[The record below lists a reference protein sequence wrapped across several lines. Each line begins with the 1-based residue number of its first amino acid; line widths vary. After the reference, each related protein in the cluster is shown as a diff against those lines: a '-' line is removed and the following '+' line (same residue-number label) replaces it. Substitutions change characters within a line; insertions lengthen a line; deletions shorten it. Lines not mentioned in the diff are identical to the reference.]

1 MTVGCGEMH
10 IAGGLYQEIC
20 LHPAWNALF
29 GSGGRAA
36 QALAALGSKTTLHSY
51 FENDHSICLEPY
63 LDRGIALDLHLR
75 KSPIAFAYF
84 HPLSTPHLEPSN
96 IAQET
101 SFHVEADTVLRF
113 GLVEGDAIV
122 NARRAVFD
130 PQGWHSPL
138 HFRENGSQAN
148 EVAVVLNAQELASR
162 TSTSDIELAAGEL
175 IKAGDAT
182 VVVVKQGVRGAIV
195 VDSRQPTRI
204 IPAFRSPSVFKIGT
218 GDVFSAIFAH
228 YWGSENQDA
237 ATAAEQASLG
247 VAYYAQYRD
256 FPRGQLDRVNEPV
269 GPAFRGSVAVWAAT
283 DTLGRHYML
292 EETLHRLRELGIDAA
307 HVRTT
312 SLDQHFAALLV
323 LPDGLSG
330 DFIEAI
336 RENAVATRPV
346 VVLDEAEM
354 CDREGLLQLVFMTK
368 EFTSAL
374 YQVAWAA
381 STPGTI

>member
-1 MTVGCGEMH
+1 MH

-51 FENDHSICLEPY
+51 FENDQSISLEPY
-63 LDRGIALDLHLR
+63 LDRGIALDLHPR
-75 KSPIAFAYF
+75 QSPIAFAYF
-84 HPLSTPHLEPSN
+84 HPLSTPHLEPRN

-122 NARRAVFD
+122 SARRAVFD

-148 EVAVVLNAQELASR
+148 EVALVLNTQELLSR
-162 TSTSDIELAAGEL
+162 TGTTDIEVAAGEL
-175 IKAGDAT
+175 IKAGVASI
-182 VVVVKQGVRGAIV
+182 VVVKQGVRGAIV
-195 VDSRQPTRI
+195 VDGRQPTRI

-218 GDVFSAIFAH
+218 GDVFSSIFAH
-228 YWGSENQDA
+228 YWGCQCEDA

-256 FPRGQLDRVNEPV
+256 FPRERLDRSAAPV
-269 GPAFRGSVAVWAAT
+269 GCWLRGSVAVWAAT

-292 EETLHRLRELGIDAA
+292 QETLHRL
-307 HVRTT
+307 VRTN
-312 SLDQHFAALLV
+312 SLDRRYAALLV
-323 LPDGLSG
+323 LADGLSG
-330 DFIEAI
+330 DVFDMLDL
-336 RENAVATRPV
+336 VASAALPV
-346 VVLDEAEM
+346 VLLDEARRGEP
-354 CDREGLLQLVFMTK
+354 EGLPPMVAVTRD
-368 EFTSAL
+368 FTTAL
-374 YQVAWAA
+374 YQVAWAT
-381 STPGTI
+381 STREAV

>member
-1 MTVGCGEMH
+1 MH

-36 QALAALGSKTTLHSY
+36 QALAALGGKTTLHSY
-51 FENDHSICLEPY
+51 FENDQSISLEPY
-63 LDRGIALDLHLR
+63 LDRGIELALHFR
-75 KSPIAFAYF
+75 QAPIAFAYF
-84 HPLSTPHLEPSN
+84 HPLSTPHLEPSK
-96 IAQET
+96 IAQE
-101 SFHVEADTVLRF
+101 SAFHVNEDTVLRF
-113 GLVEGDAIV
+113 GLVEGDAV
-122 NARRAVFD
+122 VRAKRAVFD
-130 PQGWHSPL
+130 PQGWRNPL
-138 HFRENGSQAN
+138 HFRENGSHAD
-148 EVAVVLNAQELASR
+148 EVALVLNAQELVSR
-162 TSTSDIELAAGEL
+162 TGTSDIEGAAWEL
-175 IKAGDAT
+175 IKAGVAS

-195 VDSRQPTRI
+195 VDGKQPTRI

-228 YWGSENQDA
+228 YWGCEGEDA

-256 FPRGQLDRVNEPV
+256 FPRERLDRVNEPV

-292 EETLHRLRELGIDAA
+292 EETLHRFRELGVDVA

-312 SLDQHFAALLV
+312 SLDQRFAALLV

-330 DFIEAI
+330 DFIDAI
-336 RENAVATRPV
+336 RENSVAARPI
-346 VVLDEAEM
+346 VVLDETELY
-354 CDREGLLQLVFMTK
+354 DRQKLPPMVSVIRDFA
-368 EFTSAL
+368 SAL

-381 STPGTI
+381 STPGSI